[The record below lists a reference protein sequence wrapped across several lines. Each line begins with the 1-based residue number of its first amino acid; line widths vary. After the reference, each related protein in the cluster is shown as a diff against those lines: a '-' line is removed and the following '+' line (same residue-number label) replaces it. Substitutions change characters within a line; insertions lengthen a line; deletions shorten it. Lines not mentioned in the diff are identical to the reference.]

1 MELQELKHQDFDEYI
16 NQNLKI
22 KFEEGIILPAELV
35 EVVKF
40 KGYTPLERKPFSLT
54 FRTQQKNEYYEQG
67 IFMVE
72 HPVLGE
78 IPMFLGPKGFDNVG
92 MKYEAV
98 FS

>member
-1 MELQELKHQDFDEYI
+1 MELQKLAHTDFENYI

-22 KFEEGIILPAELV
+22 KFTEDVTLSAELT
-35 EVVKF
+35 EVIPLSGF
-40 KGYTPLERKPFSLT
+40 SPLERKPFLLT
-54 FRTQQKNEYYEQG
+54 FRTQQIGEYYQQG
-67 IFMVE
+67 TFTVE